1 MANDICARIIFQVLA
16 RDNFFVMKRLKIDK
30 GKTDLRFYLSRLFPK
45 VSNRWWTQAINTKY
59 QIIKK
64 HKKIKET
71 NTFKEHLRL
80 GRKFNSVFLVQ
91 RVGVETA
98 DHLCF
103 RTSAWTDCHSLFQRG
118 AWFTPRQ
125 HLEASDQVWRSETR
139 QLLRLSTNYERAHFK
154 RTDEWRQSA
163 TIIYYFKLPKNK
175 REKEEWE
182 DKLALKTCCASS
194 SWFHDGKLEDFP
206 FCHSP
211 HISLPPMLEPEQFY
225 QLETKWF
232 QHQ

>member
-1 MANDICARIIFQVLA
+1 MISVLVLLFKFWLGRPSLSWNSWKLTKAKQTWDFILVDCFQRYQTGDELKPSIQSIKSSKSTKKSKKQIPLKNICAWEE
-16 RDNFFVMKRLKIDK
+16 N
-30 GKTDLRFYLSRLFPK
+30 
-45 VSNRWWTQAINTKY
+45 
-59 QIIKK
+59 
-64 HKKIKET
+64 
-71 NTFKEHLRL
+71 
-80 GRKFNSVFLVQ
+80 FNSVFLVQ

-175 REKEEWE
+175 REEE
-182 DKLALKTCCASS
+182 
-194 SWFHDGKLEDFP
+194 
-206 FCHSP
+206 
-211 HISLPPMLEPEQFY
+211 
-225 QLETKWF
+225 
-232 QHQ
+232 

>member
-1 MANDICARIIFQVLA
+1 MANDICASVTFQVLA
-16 RDNFFVMKRLKIDK
+16 RESFFVMKQLKIDK
-30 GKTDLRFYLSRLFPK
+30 GKTDLIRFYLSRLFPK

-163 TIIYYFKLPKNK
+163 TIIYYFKLPKSK
-175 REKEEWE
+175 REEE
-182 DKLALKTCCASS
+182 
-194 SWFHDGKLEDFP
+194 
-206 FCHSP
+206 
-211 HISLPPMLEPEQFY
+211 
-225 QLETKWF
+225 
-232 QHQ
+232 